1 MLKKK
6 LDADKKLIKAFLGE
20 DPIDWARYENGSLV
34 YLNKAGQKFLLTNAE
49 IIHPAS
55 RNAAELSTADKER
68 KAGKSKDSA
77 QPSEITAGQTGAA
90 H

>member
-49 IIHPAS
+49 IMHLAS
-55 RNAAELSTADKER
+55 RNTMEVSTADKEK

-77 QPSEITAGQTGAA
+77 PPSEIAAGQTGAA

>member
-77 QPSEITAGQTGAA
+77 HPSEITACQTGAA

>member
-20 DPIDWARYENGSLV
+20 DLV
-34 YLNKAGQKFLLTNAE
+34 YLNQAGQKFLLTHAE
-49 IIHPAS
+49 IMNLAS
-55 RNAAELSTADKER
+55 RNTMEISTADKD
-68 KAGKSKDSA
+68 KKVGKSKDFA
-77 QPSEITAGQTGAA
+77 PPSEIAAGQTGAA